1 MLLFEETIHSYYS
14 KSAGNRE
21 KLADY
26 FKKKNNFP
34 IFSLTYDMTQQNK
47 FISLKIHPYG
57 QYLCFYILF
66 RQRFVLY
73 EKNRQQMQIAALK
86 NGH

>member
-1 MLLFEETIHSYYS
+1 
-14 KSAGNRE
+14 
-21 KLADY
+21 
-26 FKKKNNFP
+26 
-34 IFSLTYDMTQQNK
+34 MTQQNK